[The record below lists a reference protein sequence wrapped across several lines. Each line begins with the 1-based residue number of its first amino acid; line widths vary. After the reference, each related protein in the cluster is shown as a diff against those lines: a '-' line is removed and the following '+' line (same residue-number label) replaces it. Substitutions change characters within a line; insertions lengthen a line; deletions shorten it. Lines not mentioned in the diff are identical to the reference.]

1 MTPYQYTYLNFLNG
15 KTNKAHKKFENDYW
29 GASLKELLKTSYF
42 KENKI
47 NKVSICGANPD
58 IVKKYIHKTG
68 HINITFTKPEESNY
82 IIMTNRVIK
91 KTENPI
97 NTTDLTN
104 CFEKFPGK
112 NIIEVKKNGLVL
124 SSVRKIN
131 YNL

>member
-82 IIMTNRVIK
+82 IIMSVFIFYNFILFHLSPFV
-91 KTENPI
+91 
-97 NTTDLTN
+97 
-104 CFEKFPGK
+104 G
-112 NIIEVKKNGLVL
+112 L
-124 SSVRKIN
+124 SSKQME
-131 YNL
+131 